1 MRDDVKRE
9 SCARTKADGKIIDSE
24 YAEPERKPKG
34 GIDNF
39 YRLQDLQL
47 GSMTP
52 VVRHKDNSP
61 TSSDR
66 LFSARHGP
74 TSRTLKFDPQPRTH
88 TY

>member
-61 TSSDR
+61 PR
-66 LFSARHGP
+66 LTAFFRP
-74 TSRTLKFDPQPRTH
+74 DIDQLLVL
-88 TY
+88 